1 MKNKT
6 LHPRINQVKWEEKE
20 THGYTKKKW
29 WQRHWLGYDKPMAF
43 HAKEKTLWAEQC

>member
-20 THGYTKKKW
+20 THGYTKKNGD
-29 WQRHWLGYDKPMAF
+29 RD
-43 HAKEKTLWAEQC
+43 TD

>member
-20 THGYTKKKW
+20 THGYTKKK
-29 WQRHWLGYDKPMAF
+29 MVT
-43 HAKEKTLWAEQC
+43 ETLTRI

>member
-20 THGYTKKKW
+20 THGYTKK
-29 WQRHWLGYDKPMAF
+29 MVT
-43 HAKEKTLWAEQC
+43 ETLIRI